1 MRMYSCLI
9 DLSSSALPHSRAIR
23 SSGFNVPDWPDLHIR
38 HMLDGD
44 YHYSRHCRLHLH

>member
-1 MRMYSCLI
+1 MLT
-9 DLSSSALPHSRAIR
+9 LSVSAAPAPAP
-23 SSGFNVPDWPDLHIR
+23 GFNVSDWPDLHIR